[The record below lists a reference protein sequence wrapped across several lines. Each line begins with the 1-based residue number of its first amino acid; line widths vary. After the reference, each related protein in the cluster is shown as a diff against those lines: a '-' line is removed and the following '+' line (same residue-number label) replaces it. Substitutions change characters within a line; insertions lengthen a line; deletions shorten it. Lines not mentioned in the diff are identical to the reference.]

1 MLPPARSRVP
11 SPFPDS
17 PLTTHPTRRLFAART
32 TLALLASTIG
42 LAGTAATAAEAW
54 PTQPLKMIVGF
65 APGGGN
71 DILARI
77 LAKELQQSL
86 GQTVVVENRAGAGGL
101 IASEFVAKA
110 PKNGHTLLL
119 GSIGG
124 NTIAPVL
131 AKSLSFDP
139 RKDLA
144 PISLVAE
151 SGNALLVNAKLPY
164 KNVKAFIEAA
174 RKEPGLINYASSGTG
189 STLHLAGALFA
200 QQANVNIVHI
210 PYKGNSQALTDVAG
224 GQVQAIFSGIP
235 PAIVSAKTGQTRIL
249 AVTSKQRVKSLPDVP
264 TVAEAGLPGYAF
276 TSWYGLF
283 TTGGTDPAIVER
295 LAREVHKIIHKPEV
309 RAQFEMQGVEPVTSE
324 PKAFAAQID
333 RELTR
338 WGRDVKAMNI
348 TID

>member
-1 MLPPARSRVP
+1 MWR
-11 SPFPDS
+11 
-17 PLTTHPTRRLFAART
+17 
-32 TLALLASTIG
+32 
-42 LAGTAATAAEAW
+42 
-54 PTQPLKMIVGF
+54 
-65 APGGGN
+65 
-71 DILARI
+71 
-77 LAKELQQSL
+77 
-86 GQTVVVENRAGAGGL
+86 
-101 IASEFVAKA
+101 
-110 PKNGHTLLL
+110 
-119 GSIGG
+119 
-124 NTIAPVL
+124 
-131 AKSLSFDP
+131 
-139 RKDLA
+139 
-144 PISLVAE
+144 
-151 SGNALLVNAKLPY
+151 
-164 KNVKAFIEAA
+164 
-174 RKEPGLINYASSGTG
+174 
-189 STLHLAGALFA
+189 
-200 QQANVNIVHI
+200 
-210 PYKGNSQALTDVAG
+210 

-348 TID
+348 TLD